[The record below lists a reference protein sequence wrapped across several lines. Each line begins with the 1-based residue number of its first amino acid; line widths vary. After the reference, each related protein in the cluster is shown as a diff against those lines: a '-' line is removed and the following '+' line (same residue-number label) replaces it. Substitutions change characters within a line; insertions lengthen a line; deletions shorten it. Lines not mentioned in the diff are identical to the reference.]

1 MDKPDFVMAVI
12 DEELQFPE
20 NALEGLRNF
29 KSHFKMEGPGTFQE
43 RMAARIDGMRTL
55 MMIMADDY
63 HIPAVTVRM
72 SNIVPNG
79 DSSSSYYNS
88 AENLIMMIGKLSIIT
103 LLHEFAHALQWT
115 SADEVITATREPN
128 PEPWARVYSLTLFRK
143 MYPVAFERLGVS
155 TGSTSEGF
163 CLVSPS
169 EHPEEEVTAPGTV
182 LTDEG
187 DEGL

>member
-20 NALEGLRNF
+20 NTLEAMRTF
-29 KSHFKMEGPGTFQE
+29 KRTCKMEGPGTFQE
-43 RMAARIDGMRTL
+43 RMAVRIDGMRAL
-55 MMIMADDY
+55 IVVMADDY
-63 HIPAVTVRM
+63 HIPALRLAM
-72 SNIVPNG
+72 MNISPSGN
-79 DSSSSYYNS
+79 SSSSYYNS

-187 DEGL
+187 G